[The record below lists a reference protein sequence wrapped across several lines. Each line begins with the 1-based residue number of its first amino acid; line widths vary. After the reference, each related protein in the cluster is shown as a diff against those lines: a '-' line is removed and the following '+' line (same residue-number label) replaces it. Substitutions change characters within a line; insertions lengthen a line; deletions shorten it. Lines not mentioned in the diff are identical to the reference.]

1 MKILDTLPSWIDKE
15 KWLIEQRRELGD
27 LLNKH
32 GYRPEGAEALLK
44 KNVGVHELQPMLS
57 RHDLEGLKKLGLRRK
72 EAK

>member
-44 KNVGVHELQPMLS
+44 KNVGVHD
-57 RHDLEGLKKLGLRRK
+57 HDLEGLKKLGLRRK